1 MTSPS
6 KGSLRW
12 RGNPASKGHPGLS
25 EDGTCREET
34 LNPLLCPQTHFSVG
48 CDYLGSYF
56 VTASQCPYKEGSL
69 TVRNK
74 ALGGSPAGSD
84 SKESPCNAEDC
95 LSSQLEICFLFQEI
109 KRDPCEGG
117 SLSWPQS
124 SLGTDSFCCSP
135 SVLPN
140 QQHLQS
146 PGTHQECKFSG
157 STPDLLSQSLQ
168 EWGQASLFIFKS
180 EKH

>member
-109 KRDPCEGG
+109 NAC
-117 SLSWPQS
+117 
-124 SLGTDSFCCSP
+124 SLGSDCS
-135 SVLPN
+135 
-140 QQHLQS
+140 
-146 PGTHQECKFSG
+146 SG
-157 STPDLLSQSLQ
+157 
-168 EWGQASLFIFKS
+168 IFQCETCAPTQGLVCS
-180 EKH
+180 RSSISRHSNY